1 MPEAMTAPRA
11 REQTCPPSPPDR
23 RPPRRGCGSSPYRYA
38 VSAAVRPAGLACP
51 RVARRSLIGSARALA
66 AAACLS
72 VVGALALPATAQAQ
86 GIALVSNMAESGTQ
100 VTFVQPVGFQ
110 LGGIDFGETRVSQR
124 FTTGPNT
131 AGYSLQSVVLNLG
144 TNLGSGSVV
153 QVAIHEESSGN
164 PGTLLGVLNT
174 PADPFGDNPA
184 AAGNR
189 TFSAPNPLSLD
200 ANTNYW
206 VVLRDTTGATGAN
219 NYRVRLTASN
229 NETTTHGFSISN
241 GHQAGTPGNW
251 SENTL
256 SVVKLEVRGTLA
268 PPTVTSVVVASAPQ
282 SGDTY
287 RSYETIVFTVTFS
300 EPVRVTPGRLRLKV
314 GLDNPGGAS
323 GSTVEAVFSGLSQSQ
338 RPTADTPQARLA
350 PHMHFEYKVQLFDR
364 DEDGVR
370 IGANALRLAS
380 GAQITG
386 EGGGD
391 AELDH
396 AALGTQSDHKVDGR
410 ADVPMI
416 RGIEVVSTPRLSS
429 KGTTTRDTYGE
440 GETIRIEVRFDQPV
454 VVEGEPTFALEVG
467 NPCLAV
473 CEARYES
480 GSGTDTLVFAYLV
493 LEVDID
499 RNGIAIRGNP
509 IEVVSGDSI
518 RNAADQDAHL
528 SSKGKGTQRGHKV
541 DGSRSAASHLSVED
555 AEAHEADGEMEFTVR
570 LEPHGLGIVTV
581 DYATADGTGDTGAV
595 AGEDY
600 TETSGTL
607 TFNSL
612 DTERTVSVPI
622 TDDAHEDDGET
633 FTLTLSNPQGAKLRS
648 GEGEAT
654 GTIHNSEIQP
664 LTATFEDVPA
674 AHDGSAFT
682 FRMAFS
688 EDIGI
693 SYRALREDALAVT
706 GGRVTGGKRVDDRRD
721 LFEMTVRPD
730 GGGDVGIA
738 LEARRECAESGA
750 ICTKGEPRRKLTN
763 SPSATVAGPG
773 EAPAN
778 TPAEG
783 RPAISGTARV
793 GEALTASTAGVSD
806 ADGLENAV
814 FRYQWIRGGADIS
827 RATGSSYTAADA
839 DEGERL
845 KVRVAFEDDAGNAE
859 RLTSA
864 ATDTVEAAPRANTPA
879 EGRPAI
885 AGTARVGEALTASTA
900 GVSDADGLDNAE
912 FAHQWLRGGADIPGA
927 TGATYAVVDAVEGE
941 RLKVRVEFTDD
952 AGNAERLTSTATDAV
967 EAAPRANTPA
977 EGRPAIA
984 GTARVG
990 EALTASTAGVSDADG
1005 LDNAEFAHQWLRG
1018 GADIPGATGA
1028 TYAVVDADEGER
1040 LKVRVEFTDD
1050 AGNEESVTGA
1060 ATKAVAARPRPK
1072 VSVAD
1077 ARVREAAGATLDF
1090 AVTLS
1095 IPAPSPVTVGYRTMD
1110 ASAKAGEDY
1119 EARAGKLRFGA
1130 GETAKT
1136 LRVTVL
1142 DDAVDEGD
1150 ETMVVVLEPGAGV
1163 DRGDRLA
1170 SGTIENSDP
1179 LPAAW
1184 LVRFGRTASDHAVE
1198 AIEARFHDP
1207 GDASHATFGGRRLW
1221 GGGGLFDAPAHG
1233 GMPGD
1238 PFACGPFG
1246 GGLFGTAADGAP
1258 GHGPGAAA
1266 PLGGGTG
1273 LGGAGRTF
1281 GANAGTG
1288 PGTNA
1293 GIDCGMS
1300 AGTPPGTNAGMNG
1313 GMNAGM
1319 HAGTNGG
1326 MNGGMNAGMNAGMSR
1341 GLNGGMGTGMDGALR
1356 GPPTAGGYRP
1366 RLRDLL
1372 LGSSFRLSASGA
1384 DAASAPRRLTAW
1396 GRAAATRFDGVA
1408 DGVAVDGE
1416 VATFL
1421 VGADA
1426 SWNRWLAGITVAH
1439 SVGAGGFRGGP
1450 GGGAGGLDS
1459 TLTAVHP
1466 YAHWQASERLSAW
1479 GVLGYGAGD
1488 LALETNGSTWETDT
1502 SMRMAAGGLR
1512 GVFLRG
1518 AGGLELAARTDV
1530 RLTRIASDGVE
1541 DNEAGLLAATAG
1553 GTSRVR
1559 LLVEGSR
1566 PFRFGERRLLTP
1578 TLELGV
1584 RRDGGDAET
1593 GTGIDLG
1600 GSLRYADA
1608 ALGLTAE
1615 ASGRYLVA
1623 HEDAA
1628 YREWGASASV
1638 RIDPGTPGRGLTLSV
1653 MPSWGASATGGAERL
1668 WSVRDARGL
1677 AGHGFDAAMRL
1688 RADVG
1693 YGLSAFRGR
1702 GAVTP
1707 FLGLSTTGPL
1717 GRDWRLGAR
1726 WTRGAALQM
1735 SLEATRR
1742 ETAGAPPA
1750 HGIQF
1755 GVTWRPGARGPSHAA
1770 AAHAAGT
1777 AGGPHPGAHCPGDGE
1792 AATAPRGGAP
1802 PEAPACTSTP
1812 SR

>member
-11 REQTCPPSPPDR
+11 REQTCPPSPPAR

-51 RVARRSLIGSARALA
+51 RVARRGLVRSVRALA

-72 VVGALALPATAQAQ
+72 VVCALALPATAQAQ
-86 GIALVSNMAESGTQ
+86 EIALVSNIAEAYTGVADVYPPDFT
-100 VTFVQPVGFQ
+100 VGSSH
-110 LGGIDFGETRVSQR
+110 LGEKRAAQQ
-124 FTTGPNT
+124 FTTGPNP
-131 AGYSLQSVVLNLG
+131 AGYTLRSVVLNLRAGAFG
-144 TNLGSGSVV
+144 TAPVV
-153 QVAIHEESSGN
+153 HVAIHENNSSGH
-164 PGTLLGVLNT
+164 PGALLAVLDN
-174 PADPFGDNPA
+174 PADPIG
-184 AAGNR
+184 GNR
-189 TFSAPNPLSLD
+189 TFSAPTPLPID

-206 VVLRDTTGATGAN
+206 VVVSNTATTN
-219 NYRVRLTASN
+219 SNFDVSLTRSKDQ
-229 NETTTHGFSISN
+229 TTTHEFSIRDSR
-241 GHQAGTPGNW
+241 HQGIPGSW
-251 SENTL
+251 MEDGRTVL
-256 SVVKLEVRGTLA
+256 RVEVRGTVVIV

-287 RSYETIVFTVTFS
+287 RLYETILFTVTFS
-300 EPVRVTPGRLRLKV
+300 EPVEVEHGRLRLEV

-338 RPTADTPQARLA
+338 RPTADTPQARVARHL
-350 PHMHFEYKVQLFDR
+350 HFEYKVQLFDR
-364 DEDGVR
+364 DVDGVR

-380 GAQITG
+380 GARIRSV
-386 EGGGD
+386 ESGGD
-391 AELDH
+391 AELNH
-396 AALGTQSDHKVDGR
+396 AAVGTLSDHKVDGR

-416 RGIEVVSTPRLSS
+416 RRIEVVSTPRLSS
-429 KGTTTRDTYGE
+429 KGTTNRDTYGE
-440 GETIRIEVRFDQPV
+440 GENIRIEVRFDQPV

-473 CEARYES
+473 CEAYYES

-581 DYATADGTGDTGAV
+581 DYATADGSGDTGAV

-600 TETSGTL
+600 TETRGTL
-607 TFNSL
+607 GFNSL

-654 GTIHNSEIQP
+654 GTIHNSEIRP

-674 AHDGSAFT
+674 AHDESAFT

-721 LFEMTVRPD
+721 LFEMTVEPD
-730 GGGDVGIA
+730 GDGDVAIT
-738 LEARRECAESGA
+738 LEADRDCAASGA

-763 SPSATVAGPG
+763 SLSATVAGPG

-783 RPAISGTARV
+783 APAIEGTARV
-793 GEALTASTAGVSD
+793 GETLTASTSGVTD
-806 ADGLENAV
+806 ADGLENAEFV
-814 FRYQWIRGGADIS
+814 YQWLRGGADIPGADG
-827 RATGSSYTAADA
+827 RSYTAVDADA
-839 DEGERL
+839 GERL

-859 RLTSA
+859 SLTSA
-864 ATDTVEAAPRANTPA
+864 ATDAVEAAPRANTPA
-879 EGRPAI
+879 EGAPAI
-885 AGTARVGEALTASTA
+885 AGTARVGEALTASTS
-900 GVSDADGLDNAE
+900 GVSDADGLANAV
-912 FAHQWLRGGADIPGA
+912 FRHQWIRGGADISGA
-927 TGATYAVVDAVEGE
+927 TGATYAVVDADEGE

-952 AGNAERLTSTATDAV
+952 AGNEESVTSAATDAV

-990 EALTASTAGVSDADG
+990 EALTASTSGVTDADG
-1005 LDNAEFAHQWLRG
+1005 LDNATFAYQWLRG

-1050 AGNEESVTGA
+1050 AGNEESVTSA

-1184 LVRFGRTASDHAVE
+1184 LVRFGRTAADHAVE
-1198 AIEARFHDP
+1198 AVEERFRDP
-1207 GDASHATFGGRRLW
+1207 GGASHATFGGRRLW

-1246 GGLFGTAADGAP
+1246 GGLFGTAPDGAP

-1266 PLGGGTG
+1266 PLGGDTG

-1300 AGTPPGTNAGMNG
+1300 AGTPPGMNAGMNG

-1384 DAASAPRRLTAW
+1384 DAAGAPRRLTAW

-1466 YAHWQASERLSAW
+1466 YARWQASERLSAW

-1488 LALETNGSTWETDT
+1488 LALETNGSTWATDT

-1541 DNEAGLLAATAG
+1541 DNEAGLLAAAAG

-1566 PFRFGERRLLTP
+1566 PFRFGGTRLLTP

-1593 GTGIDLG
+1593 GAGIDLG

-1615 ASGRYLVA
+1615 ASGRYLVT

-1677 AGHGFDAAMRL
+1677 AGYGFDAAMRL

-1707 FLGLSTTGPL
+1707 FLGLSTAGPL

-1726 WTRGAALQM
+1726 WTRGAALRM

-1742 ETAGAPPA
+1742 EAAGAPPA

-1755 GVTWRPGARGPSHAA
+1755 GVTWRLGARGTSHAA
-1770 AAHAAGT
+1770 AAHAAGV
-1777 AGGPHPGAHCPGDGE
+1777 AGGPHPGAHCPGDGTRRE
-1792 AATAPRGGAP
+1792 P
-1802 PEAPACTSTP
+1802 PPVAPAC
-1812 SR
+1812 SRAPRQQGPADR

>member
-1 MPEAMTAPRA
+1 MMGLTFAGLSRVGGLITGAQSAMTAPRL
-11 REQTCPPSPPDR
+11 REQRRPSPPDR
-23 RPPRRGCGSSPYRYA
+23 RPPRRGGHPSPCTYA
-38 VSAAVRPAGLACP
+38 VSTARRTAVLARLRGARRGLA
-51 RVARRSLIGSARALA
+51 RSARMLA
-66 AAACLS
+66 ATALLALS
-72 VVGALALPATAQAQ
+72 GALALPATAQAETLLSNTEQSFTPGEGSRVGRYTHAQ
-86 GIALVSNMAESGTQ
+86 G
-100 VTFVQPVGFQ
+100 
-110 LGGIDFGETRVSQR
+110 
-124 FTTGPNT
+124 FTTGSNALGYRLDSIELHVHTVPTTPSDVTVELWSANSDSEPDASVATLTHSTETWATGANT
-131 AGYSLQSVVLNLG
+131 FN
-144 TNLGSGSVV
+144 
-153 QVAIHEESSGN
+153 
-164 PGTLLGVLNT
+164 
-174 PADPFGDNPA
+174 
-184 AAGNR
+184 
-189 TFSAPNPLSLD
+189 APTDTELD
-200 ANTNYW
+200 ANTLYFVHVSYSGTGDELILTHTGSTSHDSGEAAGW
-206 VVLRDTTGATGAN
+206 SVGLVYERTQGSWSFPIRTKRLRF
-219 NYRVRLTASN
+219 R
-229 NETTTHGFSISN
+229 IN
-241 GHQAGTPGNW
+241 GRAFDP
-251 SENTL
+251 L
-256 SVVKLEVRGTLA
+256 

-364 DEDGVR
+364 DDDGVR

-380 GAQITG
+380 GAQITSD
-386 EGGGD
+386 GGGNAD
-391 AELDH
+391 LDH
-396 AALGTQSDHKVDGR
+396 AAVGTLSDHKVDGR

-416 RGIEVVSTPRLSS
+416 RRIEVVSTPRLSS
-429 KGTTTRDTYGE
+429 KGTTNRDTYGE
-440 GETIRIEVRFDQPV
+440 GENIRIEVRFDQPV

-467 NPCLAV
+467 DPCLAV

-528 SSKGKGTQRGHKV
+528 SSRGKGTQRGHKV

-600 TETSGTL
+600 TETRGTL
-607 TFNSL
+607 RFNSL

-633 FTLTLSNPQGAKLRS
+633 FTLTLSNPDGAKLRS
-648 GEGEAT
+648 GDAKAT

-706 GGRVTGGKRVDDRRD
+706 GGRVTRGARVDDRRD

-806 ADGLENAV
+806 ADGLENAE
-814 FRYQWIRGGADIS
+814 FAYQWRRGGADIPG
-827 RATGSSYTAADA
+827 ADGASYAVVEA

-845 KVRVAFEDDAGNAE
+845 KVRVAFADDAGNAE
-859 RLTSA
+859 RRTSA
-864 ATDTVEAAPRANTPA
+864 ATDAVKAAPRANAPA
-879 EGRPAI
+879 EGAPAI
-885 AGTARVGEALTASTA
+885 SGTARVGGTLTASTS
-900 GVSDADGLDNAE
+900 GVTDADGLDNAV
-912 FAHQWLRGGADIPGA
+912 FAHQWLRGGADISGA
-927 TGATYAVVDAVEGE
+927 TGASYTVVEADLGE
-941 RLKVRVEFTDD
+941 RLKVRVAFADD
-952 AGNAERLTSTATDAV
+952 AGNEESLTSAATDAV

-977 EGRPAIA
+977 EGRPAIS

-990 EALTASTAGVSDADG
+990 GTLTASTSGVTDADG
-1005 LDNAEFAHQWLRG
+1005 LDNATFAHQWLRG

-1040 LKVRVEFTDD
+1040 LKVRVAFEDD
-1050 AGNEESVTGA
+1050 AGNEESLTSA

-1095 IPAPSPVTVGYRTMD
+1095 APAPGAVTVGYRTMD

-1136 LRVTVL
+1136 LRVKVL

-1150 ETMVVVLEPGAGV
+1150 EKMVVVLEPGAGV

-1170 SGTIENSDP
+1170 SGTIENGDP

-1184 LVRFGRTASDHAVE
+1184 LARFGRTAADHAAE
-1198 AIEARFHDP
+1198 AIEERFRDP
-1207 GDASHATFGGRRLW
+1207 GGGSHATFGGRRLW

-1246 GGLFGTAADGAP
+1246 G
-1258 GHGPGAAA
+1258 AA
-1266 PLGGGTG
+1266 PPDR
-1273 LGGAGRTF
+1273 GAD
-1281 GANAGTG
+1281 

-1293 GIDCGMS
+1293 GIDCGTG
-1300 AGTPPGTNAGMNG
+1300 AGTPPGMNAGPNGAMGAGMNG
-1313 GMNAGM
+1313 GMS
-1319 HAGTNGG
+1319 AGTN
-1326 MNGGMNAGMNAGMSR
+1326 R
-1341 GLNGGMGTGMDGALR
+1341 GLNGELSGGMGTGMDGAPR
-1356 GPPTAGGYRP
+1356 GPSATGGHRP

-1384 DAASAPRRLTAW
+1384 DEYGAPRRLTAW

-1426 SWNRWLAGITVAH
+1426 SRNRWLAGITVAH
-1439 SVGAGGFRGGP
+1439 SVGAGAFRGGP

-1466 YAHWQASERLSAW
+1466 YARWRASERLSAW
-1479 GVLGYGAGD
+1479 GALGYGAGD
-1488 LALETNGSTWETDT
+1488 LALETNGSVWETDT

-1541 DNEAGLLAATAG
+1541 DNEAGLLAAAAG
-1553 GTSRVR
+1553 GTSRLR

-1566 PFRFGERRLLTP
+1566 PFRFGETRLLTP
-1578 TLELGV
+1578 TLEIGV

-1593 GTGIDLG
+1593 GAGIDLG

-1628 YREWGASASV
+1628 YREWGASASI
-1638 RIDPGTPGRGLTLSV
+1638 RIDPGAPGRGLTLSV
-1653 MPSWGASATGGAERL
+1653 TPSWGASATGGAERL

-1693 YGLSAFRGR
+1693 YGLSAFRGM
-1702 GAVTP
+1702 GAATP
-1707 FLGLSTTGPL
+1707 FLGLSTAGAM
-1717 GRDWRLGAR
+1717 GRDWRFGAR
-1726 WTRGAALQM
+1726 WTRGAALRM

-1742 ETAGAPPA
+1742 EAAGVPPA
-1750 HGIQF
+1750 RGIQF
-1755 GVTWRPGARGPSHAA
+1755 GITWRPGARGPSP
-1770 AAHAAGT
+1770 AAG
-1777 AGGPHPGAHCPGDGE
+1777 AYAAGAAGPPGGPDPGAHCFGHG
-1792 AATAPRGGAP
+1792 AATPAPAGAP
-1802 PEAPACTSTP
+1802 PPDPAAACAPTP
-1812 SR
+1812 TDAGDAGPVALEVVGGSGP